1 MAEAVSV
8 QADPTPDPTPE
19 EASRL
24 RLQLERDLAMFEAA
38 GMADQAKAVKA
49 RLKELP
55 KEEVAEVEELPK
67 EEVAEVEE
75 AELDTGTGRYEDRTV
90 AQLKALAES
99 KGLPTSGTK
108 DDLIATLREG

>member
-1 MAEAVSV
+1 MAEEVSV

-49 RLKELP
+49 RLKDLP
-55 KEEVAEVEELPK
+55 AEEVV
-67 EEVAEVEE
+67 EVEE
-75 AELDTGTGRYEDRTV
+75 AELDTGTGNYEERTV

-99 KGLPTSGTK
+99 RGLPTSGTK
-108 DDLIATLREG
+108 AELIETLREG